1 MSNEEKAEA
10 TRSAKATTSVTD
22 GMVCFGLYA
31 AARAATR
38 AYRTFLAP
46 WNLTYPQYLVMVVLW
61 NDGDQ
66 TVSSLGRAM
75 HLDSGTLSPLL
86 RRLEDAGYVTRVRD
100 REDERVVHIASTADG
115 HALRTELAHVPDA
128 FRELVESRDADDL
141 AELIGSLKLL
151 TRSLEQ
157 ATEDAAATSGRA
169 STV

>member
-1 MSNEEKAEA
+1 MHNSIVSETNNV
-10 TRSAKATTSVTD
+10 SVTD
-22 GMVCFGLYA
+22 GMVCFGLYS

-86 RRLEDAGYVTRVRD
+86 RRLEDAGYVSRVRD
-100 REDERVVHIASTADG
+100 REDERMVHLAPTAEG
-115 HALRTELAHVPDA
+115 LALRAELAHVPDA
-128 FRELVESRDADDL
+128 FRELVESRGEEEL
-141 AELIGSLKLL
+141 VELITSLKLL
-151 TRSLEQ
+151 TRSLER
-157 ATEDAAATSGRA
+157 ATEDAPSAGRRVE
-169 STV
+169 SV